1 MAPAKRR
8 MNWIGALQRN
18 RVANS
23 LVKTLRIHR
32 LADFGLNRHPL
43 KRKTAHGFTYCVES
57 TASLVVAKEIF
68 DTDMYAR
75 AVALV
80 QPVTFIDLG
89 ANVGFF
95 PVLLAEVMQPRHIK
109 GLCIEPNP
117 HLHSAV
123 EFHLR
128 QNSLDGVHLVRGAV
142 TAGGDAATID
152 FYLHPSHIASSVS
165 GDFNPWVAV
174 GGKVERV
181 KVAVI
186 NLAAEWARHF
196 PNERVNLLKIDIEG
210 AEAGFLRS
218 NASFLTCVDAIL
230 IEWHKWVTT
239 LDEIKE
245 VLRAGKFGLDTIA
258 DEDSHVG
265 TALFRRIP

>member
-1 MAPAKRR
+1 MPACDSPVPPFPLDSSLRNFIMAPAKRR

-95 PVLLAEVMQPRHIK
+95 PVLLAEVMQAPPHQRA
-109 GLCIEPNP
+109 LYRTEPS
-117 HLHSAV
+117 LALRRGVSSAPKLIGRSS
-123 EFHLR
+123 F
-128 QNSLDGVHLVRGAV
+128 GTRG
-142 TAGGDAATID
+142 
-152 FYLHPSHIASSVS
+152 
-165 GDFNPWVAV
+165 
-174 GGKVERV
+174 R
-181 KVAVI
+181 
-186 NLAAEWARHF
+186 
-196 PNERVNLLKIDIEG
+196 
-210 AEAGFLRS
+210 
-218 NASFLTCVDAIL
+218 
-230 IEWHKWVTT
+230 
-239 LDEIKE
+239 
-245 VLRAGKFGLDTIA
+245 
-258 DEDSHVG
+258 
-265 TALFRRIP
+265 